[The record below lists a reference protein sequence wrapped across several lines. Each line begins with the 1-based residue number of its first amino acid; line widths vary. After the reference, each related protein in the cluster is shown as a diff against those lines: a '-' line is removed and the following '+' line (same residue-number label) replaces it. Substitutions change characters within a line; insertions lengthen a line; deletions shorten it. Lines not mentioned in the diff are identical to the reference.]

1 MSAAL
6 FAPTPAVDLER
17 APETE
22 IAMDL
27 VRRGLPVAPLLIAV
41 GAVAAGVD
49 GALSAAFAIFLV
61 LGNFV
66 LSASL
71 TAGAARI
78 SLGMVMG
85 AVLFGYLVRLAIITG
100 AVLAVK
106 DMGWV
111 HLPVLGVTLIA
122 THLGLLFWE
131 TRYVSASL
139 AFPTLKPNPLKP
151 TPLKPSPRSTPS
163 ATSSPATSSPF
174 ADTLPADTLPADT
187 KE

>member
-6 FAPTPAVDLER
+6 FAPTPAVGLER

-111 HLPVLGVTLIA
+111 HLPVLGITLIA

-139 AFPTLKPNPLKP
+139 AFPTLKPTPLKP
-151 TPLKPSPRSTPS
+151 TPRSTPS
-163 ATSSPATSSPF
+163 ATSSPATSSPS
-174 ADTLPADTLPADT
+174 ADTLPADT

>member
-1 MSAAL
+1 MSAGL
-6 FAPTPAVDLER
+6 FTPAPTLDLER

-27 VRRGLPVAPLLIAV
+27 VRRGLPLAPVLVVV
-41 GAVAAGVD
+41 GALVAGVD
-49 GALSAAFAIFLV
+49 GALSAAFAIALV
-61 LGNFV
+61 LGNFL

-100 AVLAVK
+100 VVLAVK

-111 HLPVLGVTLIA
+111 HLPVLGLTLIV

-131 TRYVSASL
+131 TRYISASL
-139 AFPTLKPNPLKP
+139 AFPTLKP
-151 TPLKPSPRSTPS
+151 TARSTGTTT
-163 ATSSPATSSPF
+163 TSSPTEQPATSSPS
-174 ADTLPADTLPADT
+174 AAT

>member
-1 MSAAL
+1 VSAGL
-6 FAPTPAVDLER
+6 FAPAPALDLER

-22 IAMDL
+22 IAVDL
-27 VRRGLPVAPLLIAV
+27 VRRGLPVAPVLVLV
-41 GAVAAGVD
+41 GALVAGTD
-49 GALSAAFAIFLV
+49 GALSAAFAVALV
-61 LGNFV
+61 LGNF
-66 LSASL
+66 LFSASL

-85 AVLFGYLVRLAIITG
+85 AVLFGYLLRLALITA

-111 HLPVLGVTLIA
+111 HLPVLGLTLIVA
-122 THLGLLFWE
+122 HLGLLFWE

-139 AFPTLKPNPLKP
+139 AFPTLKPTLRN
-151 TPLKPSPRSTPS
+151 TPLTSTP
-163 ATSSPATSSPF
+163 ATTSSPTEQSATLSP
-174 ADTLPADTLPADT
+174 PAAT

>member
-1 MSAAL
+1 MSAGL
-6 FAPTPAVDLER
+6 FTPSPTLDLER

-27 VRRGLPVAPLLIAV
+27 VRRGLPVAPVLIAV
-41 GAVAAGVD
+41 GALVAGVD
-49 GALSAAFAIFLV
+49 GALSAAFAIVLV

-111 HLPVLGVTLIA
+111 HLPVLGITLIV

-139 AFPTLKPNPLKP
+139 AFPTLKP
-151 TPLKPSPRSTPS
+151 TART
-163 ATSSPATSSPF
+163 TSSKATPPSSPTEQPATSSPS
-174 ADTLPADTLPADT
+174 AAT

>member
-17 APETE
+17 APETD

-111 HLPVLGVTLIA
+111 HLPILGITLIA

-139 AFPTLKPNPLKP
+139 AFPTLKP
-151 TPLKPSPRSTPS
+151 TPLKATPRSTPS
-163 ATSSPATSSPF
+163 ATSSPATSSPS
-174 ADTLPADTLPADT
+174 ADTLPADT